1 MTREEFFNKKNAG
14 ALWDVGVSINRTNPL
29 PLDKNAVFEDYD
41 KALTY
46 AKGVLAY
53 PGQFIAVVGTESVD
67 GYLITVAG
75 SENANLIKLAAT
87 TVSGDIAN
95 DVAALQTQV
104 ADLVT
109 KVGKAAVGEEAAT
122 GLYKEIADVLAVA
135 NEKVANVGAAD
146 GTINIL
152 GEDAQHPT
160 LKVAISD
167 DEDNALTLAPN
178 GLKVIVPEVAHP
190 EYSVVKDTDS
200 GEYSAVYHL
209 TKGGANVGVP
219 INIPKDLVIESGSVH
234 TYEAGALPAD
244 VTEPGTYIVL
254 VLANATN
261 DKLYIKVDDLI
272 EYVTSGSKT
281 GDMIFVNVDP
291 LSHEVTATIT
301 DGTITKAKL
310 TAAIQAS
317 LDKADS
323 AIQSVV
329 ESATNG
335 NITVDGAE
343 VKVHG
348 LADAAY
354 TTVASLNAD
363 AKSYADAATEAVVGT
378 DADTADSLTIYGARA
393 YADAAAKTAEDVAK
407 FAASD
412 AIAALDVTDE
422 AKTGEF
428 VTAVSETDGK
438 ISVSRKA
445 LIASDIPEIGMSKVT
460 GLQDA
465 LDAKQDPV
473 IFDGEYS
480 ATNKAATVGTVNAAV
495 ANVVSNG
502 ADVAADDTIKG
513 AKKYADE
520 KAAGA
525 LTDAKAYADS
535 IVTGT
540 GGISKKVEDLEAKM
554 TTAEADIDAL
564 EGKVD
569 VDKVSTAISTAKEE
583 AIAAAGTAAD
593 GKVSDL
599 KTELTA
605 TIKTAQD
612 TADEA
617 KANVKTAD
625 DKAVAA
631 QGDVD
636 ALEGLVGALPEGAT
650 ATTVVGYV
658 DEKIAAI
665 PAQTDYTV
673 TVSSSEN
680 NSVAK
685 RYTIAQAATGLSVDI
700 DIPKDMVVKSGTVE
714 TNPEG
719 QPAGTYLVLVLA
731 NADNDK
737 VYINVGD
744 LIEYV
749 SGAEAADGII
759 TTTVS
764 ADHVLT
770 ATIGDGKITKAKLEK
785 AVQDSLALAD
795 NAVQKETGKS
805 LIADTLIARVE
816 GIEDGAQANI
826 IESVKVAGS
835 ALTVAEDKSIDIPA
849 ATATA
854 LGLIKVDDSTIQS
867 VDGTI
872 SVKALSTDKLVAGTE
887 VWTFNCGDASSLG

>member
-1 MTREEFFNKKNAG
+1 MATILNNDFM
-14 ALWDVGVSINRTNPL
+14 ALPISIKRGNPA
-29 PLDKNAVFEDYD
+29 PVDTTAVWYD
-41 KALTY
+41 KTELETY
-46 AKGVLAY
+46 AASGATSYVGQVL
-53 PGQFIAVVGTESVD
+53 TLVD
-67 GYLITVAG
+67 
-75 SENANLIKLAAT
+75 NANSTCEAYMIANTAGTLIKLAAT
-87 TVSGDIAN
+87 TASGDLAA
-95 DVAALQTQV
+95 DVATLQTQV
-104 ADLVT
+104 ADLIT
-109 KVGKAAVGEEAAT
+109 KIGKAAAGEEAAT
-122 GLYKEIADVLAVA
+122 GLYKEIADVLAIA

-178 GLKVIVPEVAHP
+178 GLKVVVPEVTHP
-190 EYSVVKDTDS
+190 EYKLVETGTSTGMLKSYKLTKDDGDITGSVVID
-200 GEYSAVYHL
+200 
-209 TKGGANVGVP
+209 
-219 INIPKDLVIESGSVH
+219 IPKDMVVKSGKVEV
-234 TYEAGALPAD
+234 YEEGSLPTG
-244 VTEPGTYIVL
+244 VTEAGTYIVITL
-254 VLANATN
+254 SND
-261 DKLYIKVDDLI
+261 DKLYVKADGLVDI
-272 EYVTSGSKT
+272 YT
-281 GDMIFVNVDP
+281 GGVAADSIITVNVDP
-291 LSHEVTATIT
+291 ATKKITATIG
-301 DGTITKAKL
+301 DSTITKAKL
-310 TAAIQAS
+310 ATTIQAS

-323 AIQSVV
+323 AVQSVI
-329 ESATNG
+329 EGDKNG
-335 NITVDGAE
+335 TIDVDGTE

-363 AKSYADAATEAVVGT
+363 AKGYADAAKEAVVGT
-378 DADTADSLTIYGARA
+378 DADTADSLTIHGARA
-393 YADAAAKTAEDVAK
+393 YADAAAKTAENAAK
-407 FAASD
+407 TAASD

-445 LIASDIPEIGMSKVT
+445 LVASDIPEIGMSKVT

-465 LDAKQDPV
+465 LDAKQDTV

-480 ATNKAATVGTVNAAV
+480 ATNKAATVGTVNTAV

-525 LTDAKAYADS
+525 LSDAKAYADS

-540 GGISKKVEDLEAKM
+540 GGISKKVEDLETKM

-617 KANVKTAD
+617 KANAKTAD

-636 ALEGLVGALPEGAT
+636 ALEGLVGTLPEGAT

-673 TVSSSEN
+673 TVTSADN
-680 NSVAK
+680 DSVAK

-770 ATIGDGKITKAKLEK
+770 ATIGDSKITKAKLEK

-795 NAVQKETGKS
+795 NAVQKEAGKS

-816 GIEDGAQANI
+816 GIEDGAQANV
-826 IESVKVAGS
+826 IESVKIAGS

-854 LGLIKVDDSTIQS
+854 LGLIKVDDDTIQS